1 MQALPGQTLNR
12 RDGENMG
19 STKKDARRTTIID
32 TILPSDL
39 DQKIIQE
46 SPVRTYLDPS
56 LIDHSW
62 RTQGR
67 SKHLYI
73 GGGCFERRAQKIEAD
88 KLEIH

>member
-1 MQALPGQTLNR
+1 MESP
-12 RDGENMG
+12 
-19 STKKDARRTTIID
+19 KKDARRTTLID

-46 SPVRTYLDPS
+46 SPVRTYIDLS

-67 SKHLYI
+67 NKHLYI
-73 GGGCFERRAQKIEAD
+73 GGGCFERRAQKIDAD
-88 KLEIH
+88 KLGPH